1 MKWVLHSVLRPAFE
15 FAIFGNGFIALCAT
29 VMCHT
34 TAYLFSLAL
43 PASFLPFIFCSTL
56 ASYSFH
62 WYLTDTSGSVSERS
76 RWNQRHKGAML
87 WIALAAGMLALG
99 LLVRLQHYVPY
110 LLPIVVMTFLY
121 TAPKIDAY
129 PFRYLRHV
137 AILKTT
143 YLALVWA
150 YTTTALPLIMEAPA
164 WQPAMAG
171 WVVNRFLLIF
181 SICLW
186 FDYRDRDEDRGSKW
200 LTIVSRLTPR
210 QVFHF
215 AYVVAAGF
223 FVTLPFLYQQGFSA
237 RTVACISAPML
248 LLLGTIR
255 SSAGWE
261 SDYWYYVYLDGILIV
276 AGILLAM
283 VG

>member
-1 MKWVLHSVLRPAFE
+1 MKWVLHSIIRPAFQ

-34 TAYLFSLAL
+34 TASLFSLRL
-43 PASFLPFIFCSTL
+43 PGAFLPFIFLSTL

-62 WYLTDTSGSVSERS
+62 WYLTDTSGSGSERS
-76 RWNQRHKGAML
+76 RWNQQHKGVMR
-87 WIALAAGMLALG
+87 WIALIGSMLSLG
-99 LLVRLQHYVPY
+99 LLVRLTHYVPY

-121 TAPKIDAY
+121 TAPKINAY
-129 PFRYLRHV
+129 PFRYLRNV

-143 YLALVWA
+143 YLALVWG
-150 YTTTALPLIMEAPA
+150 YTTTVLPLIMEAPA
-164 WQPAMAG
+164 WHPAMTG
-171 WVVNRFLLIF
+171 WVANRFLLIF

-186 FDYRDRDEDRGSKW
+186 FDYRDREEDRRSRW
-200 LTIVSRLTPR
+200 LTIVSRLTPD
-210 QVFHF
+210 QVFRF
-215 AYVVAAGF
+215 AYVVAGAF
-223 FVTLPFLYQQGFSA
+223 FLTLLFLYSQGFSPL
-237 RTVACISAPML
+237 TIVCISAPML

-255 SSAGWE
+255 SSSNWV

-276 AGILLAM
+276 AGILLAL